1 MLLYQSLKDFY
12 KKDEKSPALLY
23 MGKTFSYGTLFK
35 AIDDAAARL
44 ASVVN
49 AGDVVTICMP
59 NTPEC
64 VYCFYAV
71 NRLGAV
77 AHMVDRKSVV

>member
-1 MLLYQSLKDFY
+1 
-12 KKDEKSPALLY
+12 

-71 NRLGAV
+71 NRLGAGGAHGAPARPARAV
-77 AHMVDRKSVV
+77 A